1 MHIVDMYFLKFL
13 CFALLC
19 NVVFTQEIYV
29 TDMNFRIEAG
39 SRTCF
44 FEMGKAGQIMELYYQ
59 VIDGQHGDLDIS
71 VDVIDPEGV
80 KLLADYKKSQNSI
93 IMDLVKDGEYVFC
106 MDNTYS
112 LMNSKLVFMNVVI
125 EDTVKEKDEKVSV
138 VDGDGA
144 EHEEV
149 EIVEWVGTT
158 EDGEEYK
165 IDVTL
170 IIDSLIKT
178 LNHVMKARHM
188 LELYSAS
195 KSRDSYMA
203 LEDTFIVDAWSA
215 FQILFMMIVG
225 LIQVYMIKKLF
236 TKQIYTAKA

>member
-1 MHIVDMYFLKFL
+1 MYSLKFSL

-19 NVVFTQEIYV
+19 NVVLPQEIYE
-29 TDMNFRIEAG
+29 TDMNFRIDAG
-39 SRTCF
+39 TRTCF
-44 FEMGKAGQIMELYYQ
+44 FEKGKAGQVMELYYQ

-71 VDVIDPEGV
+71 VDVLDPNGV
-80 KLLADYKKSQNSI
+80 KLLSDYKKSQNSI
-93 IMDLVKDGEYVFC
+93 IMDLTQDGDYVFC

-112 LMNSKLVFMNVVI
+112 LINSKLVFMNVII
-125 EDTVKEKDEKVSV
+125 EDTVKENDEKVSV
-138 VDGDGA
+138 VDGA
-144 EHEEV
+144 ENDEI

-170 IIDSLIKT
+170 IIDSLVVT

-188 LELYSAS
+188 LDLYSAS

-215 FQILFMMIVG
+215 FQIVFMIIVG

-236 TKQIYTAKA
+236 TKQTYSVKS

>member
-1 MHIVDMYFLKFL
+1 MYFLKFSL
-13 CFALLC
+13 SFALLW
-19 NVVFTQEIYV
+19 NVVLQQEIYE
-29 TDMNFRIEAG
+29 TDMNFRIDAG
-39 SRTCF
+39 TRTCF
-44 FEMGKAGQIMELYYQ
+44 FEKGKAGQVMELFYQ

-71 VDVIDPEGV
+71 VDVLDPNGV
-80 KLLADYKKSQNSI
+80 RLISDYKKSQNSI
-93 IMDLVKDGEYVFC
+93 IMDLEQDGDYVFC

-112 LMNSKLVFMNVVI
+112 LMNSKLVFMNVII
-125 EDTVKEKDEKVSV
+125 EDTVNENDEKV
-138 VDGDGA
+138 GNDGA
-144 EHEEV
+144 EDKEI

-165 IDVTL
+165 IEVTL

-188 LELYSAS
+188 LDLYSAS

-215 FQILFMMIVG
+215 FQIVFMVIVG

-236 TKQIYTAKA
+236 TKQTYSIKS